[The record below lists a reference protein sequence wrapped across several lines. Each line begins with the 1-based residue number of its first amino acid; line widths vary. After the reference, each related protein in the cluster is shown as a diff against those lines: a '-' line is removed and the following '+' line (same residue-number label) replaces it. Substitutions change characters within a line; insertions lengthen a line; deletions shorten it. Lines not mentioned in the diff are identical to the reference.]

1 MIYLN
6 NDNRQ
11 HTDKNTDKVPTN
23 DFADR
28 MYRHRHSHPF
38 IYIRVRVG
46 MSVHTTKRKCRKTKN
61 IKITD
66 MKNKVKT
73 HSLRGNVEVSSTT
86 AEGKEAV
93 IKFSYGW
100 DFLDN
105 EPLNFMMMALS

>member
-1 MIYLN
+1 
-6 NDNRQ
+6 
-11 HTDKNTDKVPTN
+11 
-23 DFADR
+23 
-28 MYRHRHSHPF
+28 
-38 IYIRVRVG
+38 
-46 MSVHTTKRKCRKTKN
+46 
-61 IKITD
+61 

-105 EPLNFMMMALS
+105 EPEFYDDGSVIVEGHYIAGFSYRMFKMSITTEDYSNMADYASMIGRAIAELEQTIKSKGHE